1 MPISGSLRSGAR
13 EAQRGSRIE
22 SSGSGLI
29 CTAALTLL
37 RMTKLSRRDVLRGTA
52 VIAAVSA
59 LPRVGFGAAASPIK
73 LGQCSY
79 TFRNF
84 KPDVMIGMLHELGIA
99 NLNIKDI
106 HLPMEPLADVAARA
120 EVYRNAG
127 IKLTDAGAIYFKT
140 DTDEAIRP
148 SFEYLKAA
156 QIPRFVGAPSCSA
169 LSRVAKFCVE
179 YDIRMGIHNHGPED
193 HEWPSPYD
201 IQKVIE
207 PMDHRVGYCI
217 DLGHTL
223 RTKTDPVAAIRM
235 AGARLY
241 DIHMKDLADPLV
253 KESQVAVGDGVMP
266 VRKIFEALIDIKY
279 DGYVDLEYEIKP
291 EDPAPG
297 VRKSFAYMRKVLGEM
312 GYSA

>member
-1 MPISGSLRSGAR
+1 MSVLPG
-13 EAQRGSRIE
+13 
-22 SSGSGLI
+22 
-29 CTAALTLL
+29 AAL
-37 RMTKLSRRDVLRGTA
+37 
-52 VIAAVSA
+52 AAS
-59 LPRVGFGAAASPIK
+59 ASPIK

-84 KPDVMIGMLHELGIA
+84 KPDAMIGMLHELAIT

-106 HLPMEPLADVAARA
+106 HLPMQPLADVPALAEKYRA
-120 EVYRNAG
+120 AG
-127 IKLTDAGAIYFKT
+127 IRLTDAGAIYFKT

-148 SFEYLKAA
+148 SFDYLKAA
-156 QIPRFVGAPSCSA
+156 QIPRFVGAPSREA

-193 HEWPSPYD
+193 HEWPSPFD

-266 VRKIFEALIDIKY
+266 VRKIFEALVDMKY

-291 EDPAPG
+291 EDPVPG
-297 VRKSFAYMRKVLGEM
+297 VRKSFAYMRKVLAEI
-312 GYSA
+312 GYAA

>member
-1 MPISGSLRSGAR
+1 MLNLTRR
-13 EAQRGSRIE
+13 E
-22 SSGSGLI
+22 
-29 CTAALTLL
+29 
-37 RMTKLSRRDVLRGTA
+37 VLRRSA
-52 VIAAVSA
+52 VVAAVSA
-59 LPRVGFGAAASPIK
+59 LPVAARGATASPIK

-84 KPDVMIGMLHELGIA
+84 KPEAMIAMLHDLQIT
-99 NLNIKDI
+99 NLNVKDV
-106 HLPMEPLADVAARA
+106 HLPMQPISDVSARA
-120 EVYRNAG
+120 EAYRAAG
-127 IKLTDAGAIYFKT
+127 IRLTDAGAIYFKT
-140 DTDEAIRP
+140 DTDEAVRP

-156 QIPRFVGAPSCSA
+156 KIPRFVGAPSREA
-169 LSRVAKFCVE
+169 LQRVARFCVE

-241 DIHMKDLADPLV
+241 DIHMKDLADPMV

-266 VRKIFEALIDIKY
+266 VRKIFEALVEIKY
-279 DGYVDLEYEIKP
+279 DGYVDLEYEIHP
-291 EDPAPG
+291 EDPVPG
-297 VRKSFAYMRKVLGEM
+297 VRKSFAYMRQVLGEM
-312 GYSA
+312 GYAA

>member
-1 MPISGSLRSGAR
+1 MNRRELLR
-13 EAQRGSRIE
+13 
-22 SSGSGLI
+22 
-29 CTAALTLL
+29 TAATL
-37 RMTKLSRRDVLRGTA
+37 
-52 VIAAVSA
+52 
-59 LPRVGFGAAASPIK
+59 AAASVVPHAGFAQKPSPLK

-84 KPDVMIGMLHELGIA
+84 KPEVMIGMLHDLGIT

-106 HLPMEPLADVAARA
+106 HLPMQPLADVPARA
-120 EVYRNAG
+120 DAYRAAG
-127 IKLTDAGAIYFKT
+127 IKLTDAGAVYFKV

-156 QIPRFVGAPSCSA
+156 KIPRFVGAPSREA
-169 LSRVAKFCVE
+169 LARVAKFCAE
-179 YDIRMGIHNHGPED
+179 YDIRMAIHNHGPED

-223 RTKTDPVAAIRM
+223 RTKTDPVAAVRM
-235 AGARLY
+235 AGPRLY

-266 VRKIFEALIDIKY
+266 VRKIFEALVDIKY

-291 EDPAPG
+291 EDPVPG
-297 VRKSFAYMRKVLGEM
+297 VRKSFAYMRGVLADM
-312 GYSA
+312 GFSA

>member
-1 MPISGSLRSGAR
+1 ML
-13 EAQRGSRIE
+13 QH
-22 SSGSGLI
+22 
-29 CTAALTLL
+29 ALTLL
-37 RMTKLSRRDVLRGTA
+37 RMNRRDFLRNTA
-52 VIAAVSA
+52 TLAAVSA
-59 LPRVGFGAAASPIK
+59 LPAAAFAAKPSPIK

-84 KPDVMIGMLHELGIA
+84 KPEAMIAMLHELAIT

-106 HLPMEPLADVAARA
+106 HLPMQPLADVPARA
-120 EVYRNAG
+120 QVYRDAG
-127 IKLTDAGAIYFKT
+127 IRLTDAGAIYFRT

-148 SFEYLKAA
+148 GFEYLKAA
-156 QIPRFVGAPSCSA
+156 NIPRFVGAPSREA
-169 LSRVAKFCVE
+169 LPRVAKFCVE
-179 YDIRMGIHNHGPED
+179 YNIKMGIHNHGPED

-266 VRKIFEALIDIKY
+266 VRKIFEALVDLKY

-291 EDPAPG
+291 EDPIPG
-297 VRKSFAYMRKVLGEM
+297 VRKSFAYMRQVLADM

>member
-1 MPISGSLRSGAR
+1 MLRH
-13 EAQRGSRIE
+13 
-22 SSGSGLI
+22 
-29 CTAALTLL
+29 ALTLL
-37 RMTKLSRRDVLRGTA
+37 RMNRRDLLRNTA
-52 VIAAVSA
+52 TLAAVSA
-59 LPRVGFGAAASPIK
+59 LPVAAFAAKASPIK

-84 KPDVMIGMLHELGIA
+84 KPEAMIAMLHELAIT
-99 NLNIKDI
+99 NLNIKDM
-106 HLPMEPLADVAARA
+106 HLPLQPLTDVPARA
-120 EVYRNAG
+120 QVYRDAG
-127 IKLTDAGAIYFKT
+127 IRLTDAGAIYFKT

-156 QIPRFVGAPSCSA
+156 KIGRFVGAPSREV
-169 LSRVAKFCVE
+169 LPRVAKFCVE

-193 HEWPSPYD
+193 QEWPSPYD

-207 PMDHRVGYCI
+207 PMDYRVGYCI

-235 AGARLY
+235 AATRLY
-241 DIHMKDLADPLV
+241 DVHMKDLADPLV

-266 VRKIFEALIDIKY
+266 VRKIFEALVDIKY
-279 DGYVDLEYEIKP
+279 GGYVDLEYEIKP
-291 EDPAPG
+291 EDPVPG
-297 VRKSFAYMRKVLGEM
+297 VRKSFAFMRQQLADM

>member
-1 MPISGSLRSGAR
+1 M
-13 EAQRGSRIE
+13 QRG
-22 SSGSGLI
+22 
-29 CTAALTLL
+29 A
-37 RMTKLSRRDVLRGTA
+37 VL
-52 VIAAVSA
+52 
-59 LPRVGFGAAASPIK
+59 AAASTLPVSAWAAKPIPIK

-84 KPDVMIGMLHELGIA
+84 KPAQMIDMLHQLEIT

-106 HLPMEPLADVAARA
+106 HLPMQPMSDVPAKADAYRA
-120 EVYRNAG
+120 AG

-140 DTDEAIRP
+140 DTDEAVRP

-156 QIPRFVGAPSCSA
+156 KITRFVGAPTRES
-169 LSRVAKFCVE
+169 LPRVARFCAE
-179 YDIRMGIHNHGPED
+179 YDIKMGIHNHGPED

-207 PMDHRVGYCI
+207 PMDHHVGYCI

-235 AGARLY
+235 AGTRLY
-241 DIHMKDLADPLV
+241 DIHMKDLSDPMV

-266 VRKIFEALIDIKY
+266 VRKIFEALVDQKY
-279 DGYVDLEYEIKP
+279 DGFVDLEYEIKP
-291 EDPAPG
+291 DDPVPG
-297 VRKSFAYMRKVLGEM
+297 VQKSFAYMRKVLGEM